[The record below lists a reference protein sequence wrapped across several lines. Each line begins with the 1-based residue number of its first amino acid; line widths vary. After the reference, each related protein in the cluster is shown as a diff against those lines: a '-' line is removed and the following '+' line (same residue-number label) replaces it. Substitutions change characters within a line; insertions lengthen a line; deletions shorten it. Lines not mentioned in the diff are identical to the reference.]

1 VRSGFEITTCIKQEP
16 SASLAIRNGAKL
28 IKPLLV
34 VVCLALAVKLLA
46 DPANPL
52 RTLIGV

>member
-1 VRSGFEITTCIKQEP
+1 MRI
-16 SASLAIRNGAKL
+16 GAGL

-52 RTLIGV
+52 RLLLGV